1 MQAANNQIE
10 EIQGRKRDLLQQ
22 RSVKRAAL
30 ATAAESVDEAEGR
43 VSRQEDALR
52 QNQERCADLQSYIAQ
67 YEAAIEA
74 METEMQSKTL
84 GGLTKEEEA
93 QLQQL
98 GEELQ
103 DAEKSLQ
110 ESDEKCHQIDREIKG
125 KELHL
130 KDFLRKRLVEVEGEL
145 RRDVPADH
153 EERLVERRKVVDRL
167 ERVQKESE
175 NVLKELLK
183 SLQAADTAHAK
194 SKSEVDKLQAED
206 QKFQHTLGQHTAA
219 LDDISLK
226 VNNLVKKK
234 GDSDEKLRSL
244 TVVSSE
250 MAKYKE
256 MTPQQL
262 MKQLG
267 ATNKALGK
275 FEHVNKK
282 AIDQYTTFM
291 DQLQELQQKKE
302 VIDQSREAVEK
313 FMSSVDAQKEET
325 MRQTLERVDKHFQE
339 IFADL
344 VAGGVGKLRMMNASD
359 RVIDPEETP
368 ARLGEE
374 EPTRGVRIEVSFTGQ
389 SSSFLTMPQLSGGQK
404 TVVAIALVF
413 AIQRL
418 EPAPF
423 YLFDEIDAALDA
435 QYRTAVARLLAKDAR
450 NAQMVLT
457 TFRPEIIETADR
469 FYRVYM
475 KNRVSRI
482 ESVPRAEARKVIE
495 EQTRLGQV
503 EA

>member
-1 MQAANNQIE
+1 M
-10 EIQGRKRDLLQQ
+10 
-22 RSVKRAAL
+22 
-30 ATAAESVDEAEGR
+30 
-43 VSRQEDALR
+43 
-52 QNQERCADLQSYIAQ
+52 
-67 YEAAIEA
+67 
-74 METEMQSKTL
+74 
-84 GGLTKEEEA
+84 
-93 QLQQL
+93 
-98 GEELQ
+98 
-103 DAEKSLQ
+103 
-110 ESDEKCHQIDREIKG
+110 
-125 KELHL
+125 
-130 KDFLRKRLVEVEGEL
+130 
-145 RRDVPADH
+145 
-153 EERLVERRKVVDRL
+153 
-167 ERVQKESE
+167 
-175 NVLKELLK
+175 
-183 SLQAADTAHAK
+183 
-194 SKSEVDKLQAED
+194 
-206 QKFQHTLGQHTAA
+206 
-219 LDDISLK
+219 DDISLK